1 MSSPYRNNIDFNF
14 NSSEHVKIRW
24 QKTLKFLEENKAI
37 NNGLDIGD
45 RTDFTMKLEK
55 FYKCSF
61 NNTNIDLDT
70 EKLSGNYDIVTAFEI
85 IEHLFNPLYFLLDK
99 HLHLKI
105 SSPICL
111 EFHYLN

>member
-55 FYKCSF
+55 FQCLRSHGKH
-61 NNTNIDLDT
+61 
-70 EKLSGNYDIVTAFEI
+70 K
-85 IEHLFNPLYFLLDK
+85 FLLFTCCCDIFFPNDTK
-99 HLHLKI
+99 
-105 SSPICL
+105 PTCGA
-111 EFHYLN
+111 